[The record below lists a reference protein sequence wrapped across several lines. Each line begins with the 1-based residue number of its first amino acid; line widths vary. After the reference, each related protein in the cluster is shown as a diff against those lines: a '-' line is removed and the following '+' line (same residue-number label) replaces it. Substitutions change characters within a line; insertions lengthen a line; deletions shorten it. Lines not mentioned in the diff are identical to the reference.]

1 MDRAVFERM
10 AELGN
15 VHWWFVARAR
25 ILAEVVRRYARLP
38 AKGARILEVGCGPG
52 HNLSMLQRFG
62 SVEACELDPFARE
75 MASKR
80 LGAAVLPVE
89 LPDVIPFDNDCYD
102 LVALLDVLEHVDDD
116 AGSLKRL
123 RSLLKPGGAL
133 LLTVPANPWMFSAHD
148 VAHHHRRRYRRKE
161 IERLAREAG
170 FDIDLLSPFNTFL
183 FPLAA
188 AVRIVQKKFARETA
202 DDALPPRPVNA
213 LFRTIFEQEAKLVG
227 RVPFPFGVSLVAI
240 LRRPA

>member
-15 VHWWFVARAR
+15 VHWWFVARGK
-25 ILAEVVRRYARLP
+25 ILAEVVRRYAKLP
-38 AKGARILEVGCGPG
+38 PSDARILEVGCGPG
-52 HNLSMLQRFG
+52 HNLAMLEQFG
-62 SVEACELDPFARE
+62 SVEACELDPFARK
-75 MASKR
+75 MAAAR
-80 LGAAVLPVE
+80 LGKPVAPVD
-89 LPDVIPFDNDCYD
+89 LPDNIPFDDNSYD

-116 AGSLKRL
+116 AGSLRRL
-123 RSLLKPGGAL
+123 LTLLKPGGAL

-148 VAHHHRRRYRRKE
+148 VAHHHRRRYRKAE
-161 IERLAREAG
+161 VERLALDAG
-170 FDIDLLSPFNTFL
+170 FEIDLLSPFNTLL

-202 DDALPPRPVNA
+202 DDALPPRPLNA
-213 LFRTIFEQEAKLVG
+213 LFRTIFEQEAALVG
-227 RVPFPFGVSLVAI
+227 RIPFPFGVSLVAV